1 MTLIRRRLKIAVD
14 AGHAVS
20 AIYLAPRGAIA
31 CYVFA
36 HGAGAGMSHP
46 FMEAV
51 SQGLAGRRIA
61 TLRYQFPY
69 MESGSRRP
77 DGPALTQATV
87 AAAVRRAATLAPRL
101 PLIAGGKSF
110 GGRMTS
116 QAQAREALPK
126 VRGLAFL
133 GFPLHL
139 PNKPSKERAAH
150 LAEVQLPLL
159 FIQGDRDALADLRLL
174 RSVTRRPGA
183 HATVHT
189 IAGADHSFGVLV
201 RSGRTNADAL
211 EEIIET
217 FARWTKELLAT

>member
-1 MTLIRRRLKIAVD
+1 MNGRRLKIAVD
-14 AGHAVS
+14 ADHTVS
-20 AIYLAPRGAIA
+20 ALWLAPRGAIA

-51 SQGLAGRRIA
+51 ARGLATRGIA

-77 DGPALTQATV
+77 DRPALAEATV
-87 AAAVRRAATLAPRL
+87 AAAVRKVVTLAPRL

-116 QAQAREALPK
+116 QAQARQPLPK

-139 PNKPSKERAAH
+139 SKKPAKDRAAH
-150 LAEVQLPLL
+150 LAEVQLPML
-159 FIQGDRDALADLRLL
+159 FVQGDRDALADMKLL
-174 RSVTRRPGA
+174 RSVTKQLGA
-183 HATVHT
+183 RATLHT
-189 IAGADHSFGVLV
+189 VDGADHGFEVLV
-201 RSGRTNADAL
+201 RSGRNDADVL
-211 EEIIET
+211 EEVIDTLE
-217 FARWTKELLAT
+217 RWTAGLSAT

>member
-1 MTLIRRRLKIAVD
+1 MANRRLQFAVD
-14 AGHAVS
+14 ADHTVS
-20 AIYLAPRGAIA
+20 AIHLAPRGAIA
-31 CYVFA
+31 CYVLA

-51 SQGLAGRRIA
+51 AEGLAARKIA

-77 DGPALTQATV
+77 DRPPLAQATV
-87 AAAVRRAATLAPRL
+87 AAAVCKAAALAPRL

-116 QAQAREALPK
+116 QAQAREPLPK

-139 PNKPSKERAAH
+139 PKKPSKERAAH
-150 LAEVQLPLL
+150 LPEVQLPLL
-159 FIQGDRDALADLRLL
+159 FIQGDRDALADMSLL
-174 RSVTRRPGA
+174 RSVTRPLGPR
-183 HATVHT
+183 ATLHT
-189 IAGADHSFGVLV
+189 ITGADHSFAVLV

-211 EEIIET
+211 EEIVDT
-217 FARWTKELLAT
+217 FARWTVGLLA

>member
-1 MTLIRRRLKIAVD
+1 
-14 AGHAVS
+14 
-20 AIYLAPRGAIA
+20 
-31 CYVFA
+31 
-36 HGAGAGMSHP
+36 MSHP

-51 SQGLAGRRIA
+51 SQGLAARKIA

-77 DGPALTQATV
+77 DGPALAQATV

-159 FIQGDRDALADLRLL
+159 FIQGDRDALADMRLL
-174 RSVTRRPGA
+174 RSVTRRLGA
-183 HATVHT
+183 HATVHR

-201 RSGRTNADAL
+201 RSGRTNSDAL
-211 EEIIET
+211 EEIFEA